1 MQPVRLLFTLLG
13 GIAALAILGSFEAR
27 RARSDRAAATTP
39 RRLSL
44 PLHYNRL
51 TAYYRPCA
59 N

>member
-1 MQPVRLLFTLLG
+1 MQPVRLVFTLLG
-13 GIAALAILGSFEAR
+13 GIAALAILGSFAPR
-27 RARSDRAAATTP
+27 RVRVDRAATSP

-51 TAYYRPCA
+51 ATYYRPCA